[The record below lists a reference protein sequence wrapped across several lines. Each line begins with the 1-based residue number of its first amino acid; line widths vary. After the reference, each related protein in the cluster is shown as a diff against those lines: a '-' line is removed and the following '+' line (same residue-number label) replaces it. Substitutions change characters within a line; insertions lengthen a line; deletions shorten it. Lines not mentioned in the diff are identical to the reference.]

1 MLFTF
6 KANTRSHP
14 AFSGKLFPNGSRWT
28 ERQAHQANT
37 RTSRIV
43 SILIIRRA
51 PRHARVVD
59 EDMDLFFLGLDGLD
73 EAVAPGLGLDIRRG
87 VRTANAQY
95 DGIWLTLRSATTY
108 SQEPGPILFSFS
120 ETFIRSGTSVTLV
133 RM

>member
-1 MLFTF
+1 
-6 KANTRSHP
+6 
-14 AFSGKLFPNGSRWT
+14 
-28 ERQAHQANT
+28 
-37 RTSRIV
+37 
-43 SILIIRRA
+43 
-51 PRHARVVD
+51 
-59 EDMDLFFLGLDGLD
+59 MDLFFLGLDGLD